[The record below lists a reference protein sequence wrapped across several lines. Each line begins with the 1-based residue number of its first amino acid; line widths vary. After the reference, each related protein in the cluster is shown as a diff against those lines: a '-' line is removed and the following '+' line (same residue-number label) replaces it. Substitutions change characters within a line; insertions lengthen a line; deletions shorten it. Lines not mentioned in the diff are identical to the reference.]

1 MSAKSTSSKS
11 KSAAKS
17 AAKPKSKAAV
27 KPKSRLAGPKPPKA
41 RSSTSVK
48 TSASTKTG
56 VPARVVKARAEE
68 RASGTVSTPDWAKQP
83 DAETK
88 ATSSS
93 ELKKRELIDLV
104 VEKSDVKKKYAK
116 PVVEAL
122 LEVLGDAIASGRELN
137 LQPMGKLKYN
147 RSKETSSA
155 RIVVAKLRQSKT
167 SKLPAAA
174 SRGSAVD
181 SNE

>member
-83 DAETK
+83 AETK

-174 SRGSAVD
+174 SRGSAVG
-181 SNE
+181 SKE